1 MSNHSYD
8 RSHIEDF
15 LPKLDFVGRKAYED
29 SNSTLYQPRDINPN
43 ELEFVDTALYK
54 WYKKWDWRFDNSANL
69 SKDIE
74 LRDFHGQWVD
84 HRNPRNPKF
93 YTVTELERCLWVLKY
108 GDNPDVFDWK
118 RDSYKR
124 RMGGN

>member
-43 ELEFVDTALYK
+43 EIQFVENTLYK

>member
-29 SNSTLYQPRDINPN
+29 SNSTLYQPRDINPD
-43 ELEFVDTALYK
+43 EIQFVENTLYK